1 MRKLTYLIATSFDG
15 FISRPDGA
23 IDDFDFEGEHV
34 ADLLEMY
41 PETMPTHLREHFA
54 VVDER
59 RQFDTVL
66 MGRRTYEL
74 GLKMGIVSPYQ
85 HLRQFVFSSSLETPS
100 SGGIRLVR
108 SRAEEVV
115 RSLKEEDGKGI
126 WLCGGPS
133 LASSLID
140 WIDELVLKVNPF
152 LMGSGKPIFA
162 EPMTKLPLELIDRRQ
177 YDSGFSLARYSIS
190 KS

>member
-23 IDDFDFEGEHV
+23 IEDFDFEGDHV

-41 PETMPTHLREHFA
+41 PETMPTHLREHFPVA
-54 VVDER
+54 DELKH
-59 RQFDTVL
+59 FDTVL

-74 GLKMGIVSPYQ
+74 GLQTGVVSPYR
-85 HLRQFVFSSSLETPS
+85 HLRQFVFSSSLPEPPS
-100 SGGIRLVR
+100 EELKLVR
-108 SRAEEVV
+108 SGAEEVV
-115 RSLKEEDGKGI
+115 RSLKHEDGKGI
-126 WLCGGPS
+126 WLCGGPR

-152 LMGSGKPIFA
+152 LMGCGKPIFA
-162 EPMTKLPLELIDRRQ
+162 EPTTKRPLEFIDRRQ
-177 YDSGFSLARYSIS
+177 YQSGFSLARYSLS
-190 KS
+190 K